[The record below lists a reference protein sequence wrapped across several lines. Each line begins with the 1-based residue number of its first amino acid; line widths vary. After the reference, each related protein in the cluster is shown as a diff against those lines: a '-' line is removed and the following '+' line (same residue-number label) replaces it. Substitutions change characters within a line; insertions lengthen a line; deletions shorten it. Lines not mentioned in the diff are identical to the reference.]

1 MSPRNETHI
10 RIAELLADKPL
21 TIPEMAQLLGV
32 NPMGI
37 QSCANAMVRR
47 GELIRLRRALGQP
60 FAYRLPWK
68 LGKKRAA

>member
-1 MSPRNETHI
+1 MKQRKETGA
-10 RIAELLADKPL
+10 RIAELLAGKTL

-60 FAYRLPWK
+60 FAYRLPGK

>member
-1 MSPRNETHI
+1 MKPRKETGA
-10 RIAELLADKPL
+10 RITELLAGKSL

-47 GELIRLRRALGQP
+47 GELVRLRRSLGQP
-60 FAYRLPWK
+60 FAYRLPE
-68 LGKKRAA
+68 KKRAAA